1 MPGRHINDQQVR
13 LYMTSRLTRPQATA
27 AAMAGISVATGR
39 RIERDPRPPSAR
51 KEARQY
57 RTRIDPLAGL
67 WDEAVVPML
76 EAAPGLRPITVLG
89 ELGRRYPDRITP
101 AVRRTLERRMRAWKA
116 LHGPDK
122 EVMFPQTHSPGRM
135 GLSDFTDMGKL
146 GVRIAGAPLD
156 HRLYHFALVYS
167 GFEHGEIVLGG
178 ESYSALAAGLAR
190 ALTILGGAPH
200 EHRSDSLSAAF
211 RNLCADDAED
221 LTRRFA
227 ALATHYGMVAT
238 RNNRGVAHEN
248 GAIESRHGHVKDR
261 VAQALLLRG
270 SADFEHLDD
279 YRTFVAGVI
288 AEHNKRRA
296 GAIEV
301 ERAHLRPLPPA
312 PPVTW
317 QEASVR
323 VTSSSG
329 FSFRHTFYT
338 VPSRLIGHRLHLR
351 VHDERIEGFLG
362 AELVV
367 TLPRG
372 RAPSK
377 TAGRTTAHV
386 VDYRHVI
393 GSLRAKP
400 GALAGLSYRDALWP
414 RPAYRR
420 AWEALSAVRSA
431 RDASRTMV
439 GLLALAHDQCVE
451 ADLAGALDVILESG
465 DLPDLADLR
474 ARFMPVSAAI
484 PHVHVEMPGAGSYDR
499 LLTAAGMEMAA

>member
-13 LYMTSRLTRPQATA
+13 LYMTARLTRPQTTA
-27 AAMAGISVATGR
+27 AAIAGISVATGR
-39 RIERDPRPPSAR
+39 RLEHDPRPPSAR

-57 RTRIDPLAGL
+57 RTRVDPLEGL

-89 ELGRRYPDRITP
+89 ELDRRHPDRITP
-101 AVRRTLERRMRAWKA
+101 AIRRTLERRIRTWKA

-122 EVMFPQTHSPGRM
+122 EVMFPQTHNPGRM
-135 GLSDFTDMGKL
+135 GLSDFTDMAEL
-146 GVRIAGAPLD
+146 GVRISGVLLV

-167 GFEHGEIVLGG
+167 GFEHGEVVLGG
-178 ESYSALAAGLAR
+178 ESYTALATGLSR

-227 ALATHYGMVAT
+227 ALTAHYGMVPT

-248 GAIESRHGHVKDR
+248 GSIESRHGHVKR
-261 VAQALLLRG
+261 RIEQALLLRG
-270 SADFEHLDD
+270 SSDFERLDD
-279 YRTFVAGVI
+279 YRTFVGRVI
-288 AEHNKRRA
+288 ADHNKRHADAIKVEQAYLRA
-296 GAIEV
+296 
-301 ERAHLRPLPPA
+301 LPPA
-312 PPVTW
+312 QPVTW
-317 QEASVR
+317 QEASVH

-329 FSFRHTFYT
+329 FSFRHAFYT

-362 AELVV
+362 AALVV

-377 TAGRTTAHV
+377 KAGRTTTHV

-414 RPAYRR
+414 RPAYLR

-439 GLLALAHDQCVE
+439 GLLALAHDQGVE
-451 ADLAGALDVILESG
+451 ADLASALDGILDTG

-474 ARFMPVSAAI
+474 VRFMPASGII
-484 PHVHVEMPGAGSYDR
+484 PSVHIEMPGADSYDR
-499 LLTAAGMEMAA
+499 LLTASGTEMAA